1 MTQFWLWIGLISMTV
16 GAGFFGLCAYRSSS
30 ERWRI
35 LLALNFFI
43 TAIASVLYLAMAMG
57 QGYATFYG
65 HSTYWV
71 RYVTWG
77 LSTPLLIM
85 VIGHLGKSK
94 LSTVGALIGADV
106 LMIGTGLVATISP
119 PPISYVWYLVSCG
132 FFAGILYLLLVPY
145 RHEAESKY
153 PGKIGKKSFGK
164 LVTVHIALWTAY
176 PIVWILADSGIGLL
190 SDGVEAMLYTL
201 LDIAAKVG
209 FGLLSVNTLQKLEDA
224 PSSLAMRNGT
234 TEQVVV
240 PVRVDR

>member
-35 LLALNFFI
+35 LLTLNFFI
-43 TAIASVLYLAMAMG
+43 TAIASVLYLAMVMG
-57 QGYATFYG
+57 QGYAAFYG

-71 RYVTWG
+71 RYLTWG

-94 LSTVGALIGADV
+94 LSTIGALIGADV

-132 FFAGILYLLLVPY
+132 FFAGILYLLWVPY
-145 RHEAESKY
+145 RHEAERTY
-153 PGKIGKKSFGK
+153 PGKIGKKSFSK

-176 PIVWILADSGIGLL
+176 PIVWLLADSGIGLL

-209 FGLLSVNTLQKLEDA
+209 FGLLSVNTLQNLEDT
-224 PSSLAMRNGT
+224 SSSAMRNGA

-240 PVRVDR
+240 PVRANR